1 MSEPATTSSPTITA
15 ATIEVPPEPQ
25 VVTAIRWRDIAT
37 ADIPGHV
44 ATMKDTQ
51 GQVVAECMGCPP
63 KKVSAK
69 NAMLA
74 PEMAA
79 ILPAEAWMT
88 VIKFGS
94 IAQAKQWAAASGEGN
109 FDLIHAVPASAAA

>member
-1 MSEPATTSSPTITA
+1 MSDPTTASSSTIA
-15 ATIEVPPEPQ
+15 PATIESPPQPQ
-25 VVTAIRWRDIAT
+25 VVTAVRWRDIAS
-37 ADIPGHV
+37 ADIPGHT
-44 ATMKDTQ
+44 ATLNDTQ

-69 NAMLA
+69 NAMLSA
-74 PEMAA
+74 EMAA

-94 IAQAKQWAAASGEGN
+94 IAQAKQWATASGEGN
-109 FDLIHAVPASAAA
+109 FDVIHAVPAYPAA